1 MQIENALLMILPK
14 NQVQKEKKVKTKEEK
29 FIKWVLK

>member
-14 NQVQKEKKVKTKEEK
+14 STIQKEKKKKSKEER
-29 FIKWVLK
+29 FVKWVLK